1 MRYPEPVIRL
11 LTFSSLYPNAMQ
23 PSHGIFVEQRLRHL
37 LGSGQVESR
46 VVAPVPWF
54 PFKGQRWGRYGVLA
68 EVPARERRHG
78 IEVLHPR
85 YPVIPKLGMSVA
97 PQLMAMAMEPVLR
110 RIVAEGYDFDLID
123 AHYLY
128 PDGVAAAIIGRR
140 MGKPVVMTARGA
152 DVNAI
157 PRYRRPRSLIQRAA
171 SDARALV
178 TVSRSLKDAL
188 VKLGV
193 ADDRITV
200 LRNGVDLELF
210 WPLDNVSFREKPR
223 DDQFVLLSVG
233 HLIERKGHHFVIEAL
248 TRLQGARLTI
258 AGTGPWKDRLIQL
271 AAACGVEDRVSFI
284 GHVAHHELARLYNV
298 ADMLVLATRSEGMP
312 NVVLEALAC
321 GTPVVA
327 TAVDGI
333 PEIVSAPQA
342 GRLMAERSAKAL
354 AQAVSALM
362 DDYPDR
368 ATVRRYA
375 EQFSWDETI
384 RGQLDL
390 FRMVVGEAGCRSGG
404 SRDNKGCSYAHRR

>member
-1 MRYPEPVIRL
+1 
-11 LTFSSLYPNAMQ
+11 MQ

-37 LGSGQVESR
+37 LECRQVESR

-68 EVPARERRHG
+68 AVPAREQRHG
-78 IEVLHPR
+78 VKVLHPR

-97 PQLMAMAMEPVLR
+97 PRLMAMAVEPVLR

-128 PDGVAAAIIGRR
+128 PDGVAASIVGRR
-140 MGKPVVMTARGA
+140 MGKPVVMTARGT
-152 DVNAI
+152 DVNVI
-157 PRYRRPRSLIQRAA
+157 TLYRHPRRLIQRAA
-171 SDARALV
+171 SDARALI

-188 VKLGV
+188 ISLGV
-193 ADDRITV
+193 ADERIAV
-200 LRNGVDLELF
+200 LRNGVDMELF
-210 WPLDNVSFREKPR
+210 RPQGNVRNRENSD
-223 DDQFVLLSVG
+223 DDQPTLLSVG
-233 HLIERKGHHFVIEAL
+233 HLIEGKGHHFVIEAL
-248 TRLQGARLTI
+248 TSLPGARLTI
-258 AGTGPWKDRLIQL
+258 AGAGSWKDRLVQL
-271 AAACGVEDRVSFI
+271 AATRGVEDRVNFI
-284 GHVAHHELARLYNV
+284 GHVAHDELARLYNS
-298 ADMLVLATRSEGMP
+298 ADVLVLASRSEGMP

-327 TAVDGI
+327 TAVGGI

-342 GRLMAERSAKAL
+342 GRLMAERSAGAL

-375 EQFSWDETI
+375 EQFGWDETT

-390 FRMVVGEAGCRSGG
+390 FRAVIESMDCRSGA
-404 SRDNKGCSYAHRR
+404 SRDNGRGHAHRR